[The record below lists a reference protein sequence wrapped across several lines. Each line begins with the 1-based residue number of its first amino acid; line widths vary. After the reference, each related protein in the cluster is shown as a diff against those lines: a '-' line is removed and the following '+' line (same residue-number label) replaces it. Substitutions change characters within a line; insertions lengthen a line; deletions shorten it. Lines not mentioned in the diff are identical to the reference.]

1 MLKWRFYFGASMSFV
16 KTVLL
21 FFYLSLQLHAITLQE
36 NYETKGR
43 DIYASDISKDVEK
56 DFLLFSYDDDKHMFR
71 TSAEKVIA
79 IFKVHGVQI
88 KKNDVRYINFREKS
102 RIDIDKITDAIKK
115 EFLNKYPTL
124 KIKSLR
130 VYPRSFLTK
139 LPKTFSLS
147 LQKQTLYKNYSTFSI
162 ITPDHKMI
170 FFDYILD
177 ANLDVVVT
185 TKAIKR
191 HEKISFDNTQ
201 IKTIKF
207 LNFKADPLSDISNH
221 QYQSKFALESENV
234 LTQNDIEFL
243 SIVRRDDHV
252 NAFIE
257 DGGVSITLDVV
268 AEQDGK
274 EGDIIAVRKLDG
286 KKLRAKVVGLKR
298 VEIQ

>member
-177 ANLDVVVT
+177 ADLDVVVT

>member
-1 MLKWRFYFGASMSFV
+1 MSFV

-21 FFYLSLQLHAITLQE
+21 LLCLTLQLHAITLQE

-43 DIYASDISKDVEK
+43 DIYASDISKEVEN
-56 DFLLFSYDDDKHMFR
+56 DFLLFSYDDDKHMLR

-79 IFKVHGVQI
+79 IFKTHGIQI

-102 RIDIDKITDAIKK
+102 RIDIDKITEALKK
-115 EFLNKYPTL
+115 EFLTKYPTL
-124 KIKSLR
+124 KIKSLSL
-130 VYPRSFLTK
+130 YPRSYLTK

-162 ITPDHKMI
+162 VTPDHKMI

-177 ANLDVVVT
+177 ADIDVVVT
-185 TKAIKR
+185 TKIIKR
-191 HEKISFDNTQ
+191 HEQISFENTK
-201 IKTIKF
+201 IKSVKF
-207 LNFKADPLSDISNH
+207 LSFKADPLTNIANH
-221 QYQSKFALESENV
+221 QYQSKFSLESDDI
-234 LTQNDIEFL
+234 LTQNDVEYL
-243 SIVRRDDHV
+243 SIVRRDEYV
-252 NAFIE
+252 IASIE
-257 DGGVSITLDVV
+257 DGGVSITFSVI

-274 EGDIIAVRKLDG
+274 EGDIISVRKSDG